1 MSDGMPTQRG
11 DGFRPNADDVGA
23 LTAMRRAA
31 LKAQLE
37 AIRDVGCFPIWQDGK
52 VVYVTEVQ
60 FTEEDIARAEEQER
74 ALWGLTPQP
83 EPAATSD

>member
-1 MSDGMPTQRG
+1 MSDGMATHRR

-23 LTAMRRAA
+23 QTAMRRAA
-31 LKAQLE
+31 LKAQRE
-37 AIRDVGCFPIWQDGK
+37 AIRDVGCFPIWRDGK

-60 FTEEDIARAEEQER
+60 FTEEDISCAEEQER
-74 ALWGLTPQP
+74 ALWGLTAKP